1 MDIDVLALGRNAA
14 RLLRD
19 PAFVAAVERAERLI
33 LAEWAKS
40 NASEHTRREE
50 LHAELRGLRRFVSR
64 LQALELDGKQVDETR
79 RLRS

>member
-1 MDIDVLALGRNAA
+1 MDQDVLALGRNAA

-19 PAFVAAVERAERLI
+19 PAFVAAMDRAEQLI
-33 LAEWAKS
+33 LAEWSQS

-50 LHAELRGLRRFVSR
+50 LHAELRGLRRLLGR

-79 RLRS
+79 RLRA